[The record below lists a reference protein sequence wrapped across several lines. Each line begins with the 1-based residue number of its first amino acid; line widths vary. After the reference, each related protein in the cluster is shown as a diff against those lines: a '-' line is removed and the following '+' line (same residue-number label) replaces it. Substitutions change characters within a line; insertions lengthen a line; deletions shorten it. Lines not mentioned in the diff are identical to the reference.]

1 MAKTSAPH
9 TGGSQ
14 FFMIPS
20 TSTPDWLDGVH
31 TVFGV
36 VTDGIEHV
44 DSMNGMEVEG
54 ESTPAE
60 PAIMVSVTITDDGII
75 EHSPWYEF

>member
-1 MAKTSAPH
+1 
-9 TGGSQ
+9 
-14 FFMIPS
+14 MIPS
-20 TSTPDWLDGVH
+20 TSTPDWLDGAH

-44 DSMNGMEVEG
+44 DSMNEMATEG
-54 ESTPAE
+54 EQGSTPVH
-60 PAIMVSVTITDDGII
+60 PATMVSVTITDDGII